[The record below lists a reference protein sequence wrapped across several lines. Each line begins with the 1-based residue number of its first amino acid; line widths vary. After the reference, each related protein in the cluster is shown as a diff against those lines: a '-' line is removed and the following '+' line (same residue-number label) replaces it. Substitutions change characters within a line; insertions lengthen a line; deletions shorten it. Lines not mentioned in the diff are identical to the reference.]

1 MNPENPVLILREL
14 LEDLHLSQRQLAE
27 LCDLSLGTVNRTVR
41 YCRDQGLLIDKGQS
55 LEVSDQGFEFLEDH
69 RVRNA
74 LILTA
79 LPPHQPMPPI
89 YDRPR
94 GLLKVRGTPI
104 VERQI
109 QYLQARGID
118 SIYLV
123 VGHMKEAF
131 DYLIDKYGVQLIY
144 NPDFMGRNH
153 FSSLYHAA
161 PYLDN
166 SYILTGDC
174 WMEENVFH
182 RYEPISYVSTVYS
195 QDPVEGWYVT
205 TTSAGRVKTL
215 ELGGQDCLQL
225 CSPSFLHRDFL
236 PKYKNLLK
244 DYYRDPRE
252 SLYFWN
258 IILTENFRDQA
269 IMAKDQTGKIQEFR
283 NRTELRA
290 YDETYW
296 SGAKEV
302 IAGHLP
308 ADYQASGE
316 DILELERL
324 RGGHSNLS
332 YEFLVEDQA
341 FVFRMPSE
349 WTKILIDRAQE
360 RESYRVLEPLMVTDE
375 IVTFDEES
383 GNRITRYFEG
393 ARQADP
399 MDDQDLRMA
408 MEMIRRVH
416 DRQLQVDHAFD
427 LEGKIDLY
435 ENLVRSLGV
444 LYFRDIQE
452 QRAKVDALLGLVEGL
467 EIQEVLCHGDYLFA
481 NVLFLKNGGIRL
493 IDWEYS
499 AMADPLMDVAMFGI
513 FSFFDRERLEL
524 ALTYYLGRQ
533 AEEKEIFRLYLYAA
547 LSGYL
552 WSMWGLYKQAHG
564 FDLAEY
570 PMKMYRYLK
579 DFYSLLQEMEPSL
592 PS

>member
-1 MNPENPVLILREL
+1 MNPENLVLVLREL
-14 LEDLHLSQRQLAE
+14 LEDVHLSQRQLAE
-27 LCDLSLGTVNRTVR
+27 LCDLSLGTVNRTIR
-41 YCRDQGLLIDKGQS
+41 YCRDQGLLIDKDQS
-55 LEVSDQGFEFLEDH
+55 LLVSEKGLAFLEEH
-69 RVRNA
+69 KVENA
-74 LILTA
+74 IILAA
-79 LPPHQPMPPI
+79 LPPHQLLPPA

-109 QYLQARGID
+109 QYLKAKGID

-131 DYLIDKYGVQLIY
+131 DYLIDKYGVKLIY
-144 NPDFMGRNH
+144 NPDFMSRNH
-153 FSSLYHAA
+153 FSSLFHAA
-161 PYLDN
+161 DYLDN
-166 SYILTGDC
+166 SYVLTGDC
-174 WMEENVFH
+174 WMEENVFQ
-182 RYEPISYVSTVYS
+182 RYEASSYVSTVYC
-195 QDPVEGWYVT
+195 QDQVEGWCVT
-205 TTSAGRVKTL
+205 TSSVGRVKSL
-215 ELGGQDCLQL
+215 ELGGKNCLKV
-225 CSPSFLHRDFL
+225 CSPSYLHRDIIAS
-236 PKYKNLLK
+236 YKSLLI

-258 IILTENFRDQA
+258 IILTENFRDQDIKA
-269 IMAKDQTGKIQEFR
+269 RDQTGKVLEFHSR
-283 NRTELRA
+283 AELRA

-302 IAGHLP
+302 IASHLP
-308 ADYQASGE
+308 ADFHASGS
-316 DILELERL
+316 DILDMERL

-332 YEFLVEDQA
+332 YKFMVGDQA

-349 WTKILIDRAQE
+349 WTKIMIDRVQE

-399 MDDQDLRMA
+399 FDDQDLRMA

-427 LEGKIDLY
+427 LGGKIDFY

-452 QRAKVDALLGLVEGL
+452 QRVKVDALLGLVKKLGT
-467 EIQEVLCHGDYLFA
+467 QEVLCHGDYLFA
-481 NVLFLKNGGIRL
+481 NILFLKNGGIRL

-499 AMADPLMDVAMFGI
+499 AMADPFMDVAMFGI
-513 FSFFDRERLEL
+513 FSLFDRERLDL

-533 AEEKEIFRLYLYAA
+533 AEEEETLRLYLYAA
-547 LSGYL
+547 LAGYL

-579 DFYSLLQEMEPSL
+579 DYYSLLQAMEPSL
-592 PS
+592 PF